1 MKRIIYLLLA
11 TLFVVTSCN
20 KYSYESVPGDPLE
33 ARIYTLDNGLKV
45 YMVVNKDEPRV
56 NAHVAIRVGSKNDPV
71 ETTGLAHYFEHLMFK
86 GTEKFGTQNY
96 EEEKVLL
103 DRIEE
108 LFEIYRVTTDEEER
122 TAIYKEIDSISYEA
136 SKIAIPNE
144 YDKLMASIGARG
156 TNAYTGNDVTCYV
169 ENIPSNQIDNWAR
182 IQADRF
188 ANCVIRGFHTELETI
203 YEEYNM
209 YAAMDSEKQ
218 FEALFA
224 ELFKKHTY
232 GTPVIGWANHLKN
245 PSITNVKNYKAEWYV
260 PNNMAVCLAGDFD
273 PDKAIKII
281 DKHFSALKPNPD
293 LPKLEFEPEDPITE
307 PRKLE
312 VLGVE
317 SPSTVIA
324 WRFPGAASPEA
335 LMLDLLRSVLYN
347 GSAGLIDLNV
357 NQQQKTLEMGAG
369 NYSLADYSAFIIM
382 GEPKKGQTLDEV
394 AAIAFEELEKIK
406 SGNFDDDL
414 LLSIINNMKRQKM
427 QQNQNAS
434 YIVRSLV
441 NCFIDGIPWADYI
454 SEVDR
459 LSKIT
464 KEELVAFVNEHFADN
479 YIRVDK
485 IEKKDPTDTRIA
497 KPAITP
503 IFTNRDTSSAF
514 LREIQA
520 SQVKP
525 IEPVFVDFEK
535 DMDIFTAKSDIQVL
549 YKQNTINDLFTL
561 TYLFETGSYADKVLP
576 IAADYLSYLGTSKMS
591 KEEFQK
597 ALYKIACS
605 VNIVCTGERTHV
617 TISGLGE
624 NMEEAVK
631 MMEELIADAQ
641 PDEEVLA
648 LLKGNMLQARAN
660 AKLGQRDIFSRLQMF
675 AVYGLENP
683 YTNVLSDYEIRDLK
697 GSDLTD
703 MIHNIFSK
711 EHKVLYYGPAAGEE
725 IVNLIAETH
734 NVPETLSPVVSGN
747 PFQTRKTEGTKVF
760 LAPFDANQL
769 FYIAV
774 SNAGQKYDPALAPI
788 VHLYNS
794 YFGSGMN
801 SIVFQ
806 EMREARGLAYSASAG
821 YNLPED
827 LEHEGFFNSFIATQ
841 NDKLIDAM
849 TSFDE
854 IINNMPVSQNAFDIA
869 QESIITNLRTA
880 RTVRDNVFWKYLAA
894 QNIGL
899 DYDINR
905 DIFEKVQTLTL
916 DDVVKF
922 QQDNI
927 KDRDYAICILG
938 RYEDFDMKSLLEY
951 GPIQKLELKEIFG
964 Y

>member
-11 TLFVVTSCN
+11 TLFVFASCN
-20 KYSYESVPGDPLE
+20 NYSYESVPGDPLG

-136 SKIAIPNE
+136 SKLAIPNE

-218 FEALFA
+218 FEKLFA

-281 DKHFSALKPNPD
+281 DKHFSALKPNPN

-307 PRKLE
+307 PRKFE

-317 SPSTVIA
+317 SPSTIIA

-335 LMLDLLRSVLYN
+335 LMLELLRSVLYN
-347 GSAGLIDLNV
+347 GSAGLFDLNV
-357 NQQQKTLEMGAG
+357 NQQQKTLGIGAG
-369 NYSLADYSAFIIM
+369 NYSLADYSVFIIQ

-414 LLSIINNMKRQKM
+414 LPSIINNMKRQKM

-441 NCFIDGIPWADYI
+441 NCFIDGIAWADYI
-454 SEVDR
+454 NEVDR

-464 KEELVAFVNEHFADN
+464 KEEVVAFANEHFADN
-479 YIRVDK
+479 YVRVDK
-485 IEKKDPTDTRIA
+485 IEKKDPSDTKIA

-520 SQVKP
+520 SQVAP

-535 DMDIFTAKSDIQVL
+535 DMDILTAKSNIQVL

-561 TYLFETGSYADKVLP
+561 TYLFDTGSYADKVLP
-576 IAADYLSYLGTSKMS
+576 IAADYISYLGTSTMS

-605 VNIVCTGERTHV
+605 VSVSCTGERTYV

-631 MMEELIADAQ
+631 MMEELVADAQ
-641 PDEEVLA
+641 PDEEVLT
-648 LLKGNMLQARAN
+648 LLKGNMLQERAN
-660 AKLGQRDIFSRLQMF
+660 AKLGQRDIFSRLQQ
-675 AVYGLENP
+675 YGIYGPENP
-683 YTNVLSDYEIRDLK
+683 STNVLSDQEIKNLK
-697 GSDLTD
+697 SSDLTD
-703 MIHNIFSK
+703 KIHNIFTM
-711 EHKVLYYGPAAGEE
+711 EHKILYYGPAAGEK

-734 NVPETLSPVVSGN
+734 NVPESLTPVVSGN
-747 PFQTRKTEGTKVF
+747 PYKIAKTEGTKVF

-769 FYIAV
+769 YYLAV
-774 SNAGQKYDPALAPI
+774 SNIGQEYDPAIVPI
-788 VHLYNS
+788 TNLYNS

-806 EMREARGLAYSASAG
+806 EMREARGLAYSANARV
-821 YNLPED
+821 YLPTD
-827 LEHEGFFNSFIATQ
+827 LEHETFFASFIATQ

-849 TSFDE
+849 TAFDE

-869 QESIITNLRTA
+869 QESLISNLRTA
-880 RTVRDNVFWKYLAA
+880 RTVRDNVLWQYISA
-894 QNIGL
+894 QKLGL

-905 DIFEKVQTLTL
+905 EVFAKAQTLTL
-916 DDVVKF
+916 DDVVKY
-922 QQDNI
+922 QQENM
-927 KDRDYAICILG
+927 KDRYYTICILG
-938 RYEDFDMKSLLEY
+938 RYEDFDMKRLLEY